1 MRKPLFVLLAILLI
15 DTIGFGL
22 IMPILPGLLQSM
34 TGDRTAN
41 SFHYGALLSVYAL
54 MQFLCAPVLGALSD
68 RLGRRR
74 VLLVSLA
81 GAALDYLLMAFA
93 PTLPWLY
100 LGRALA
106 GVTGANMAVAAA
118 YLTDITPEDQRAARF
133 GQMGAAI
140 GIGFIAGPVLGGLL
154 GEWLLRAPFMLA
166 AVLNGLNLLL
176 TWRLLPESR
185 PAPHPERRKVSLNA
199 FAALHRLQGRPDL
212 LPLVGVYAIVTLVGQ
227 WPATLWILYGQD
239 RFGWSMWVAGLSL
252 AGYGLC
258 HALTQA
264 FAIAPLVS
272 RLGERRALLLGL
284 AGDSLGLLL
293 LSIAV
298 SGWEPFLLL
307 PLFAAGGLAA
317 PALQSLLTRRIDD
330 HRQGELQ
337 GTLTSITSLIGIA
350 GPLLVTTLYALGQ
363 GLWPGLV
370 WAVGA
375 ATNLLVLP
383 LLFGRRQ
390 RETSST
396 VEPAL
401 PGTAQSNAEK
411 QQAP

>member
-199 FAALHRLQGRPDL
+199 FAALHRLQGRPGL

-363 GLWPGLV
+363 GL
-370 WAVGA
+370 
-375 ATNLLVLP
+375 
-383 LLFGRRQ
+383 
-390 RETSST
+390 
-396 VEPAL
+396 
-401 PGTAQSNAEK
+401 
-411 QQAP
+411 